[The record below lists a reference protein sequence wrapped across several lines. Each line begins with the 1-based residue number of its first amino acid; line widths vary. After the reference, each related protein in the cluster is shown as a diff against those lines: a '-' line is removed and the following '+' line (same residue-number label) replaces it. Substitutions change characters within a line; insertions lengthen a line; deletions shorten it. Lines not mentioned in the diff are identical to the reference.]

1 MKTLK
6 FLMVAAIAVMAT
18 VAMAQTKERK
28 ATISIEAA
36 REKIPDVIADPNKM
50 GDIMQQLATEDQ
62 TTFLSDVNTAISKLQ
77 GFSYEE
83 KTELFLSVNRAAVQN
98 AAPGNISNMVAEV
111 FATVPP
117 ESLTAINENFG
128 DTILNR
134 ATDSSVTF
142 SDQQFTEVSKAI
154 VDKVQART
162 GDSPDA
168 AVRTTFA
175 VLMMVKASNGSPSAN
190 ELATELTADFKP
202 ADQLAA
208 RNEWIPAALG
218 SNNQVQSYDPLLGVE
233 GIVTDVAY
241 EEKSE
246 VLAPVKLVG
255 PQTLDAML
263 SDITLETVGE
273 GGFMASS
280 DFTER
285 IMAQFNDPMSTMDTV
300 DESKPVTPDFKIDGE
315 DAPWMPSNNN
325 GDNPP
330 IEPGAEIEPTGYKNQ
345 TP

>member
-1 MKTLK
+1 MKALK

-18 VAMAQTKERK
+18 VTLAQNKTQKQ
-28 ATISIEAA
+28 TISLEVA

-50 GDIMQQLATEDQ
+50 GDIMQQLVAEDQ

-83 KTELFLSVNRAAVQN
+83 KTELFLNVNRAAVQN
-98 AAPGNISNMVAEV
+98 AAPGNLSNMVAEV

-128 DTILNR
+128 ETIFNR
-134 ATDSSVTF
+134 STDSSVTF
-142 SDQQFTEVSKAI
+142 TDQQFTDVSKAI

-175 VLMMVKASNGSPSAN
+175 VLMMVKASNGSPSAS
-190 ELATELTADFKP
+190 ELSNALTADFAP

-218 SNNQVQSYDPLLGVE
+218 SNNQVQTYDPLLGVE
-233 GIVTDVAY
+233 GVVTDVTY

-246 VLAPVKLVG
+246 ILAPVKLTG
-255 PQTLDAML
+255 PQTLNAML

-285 IMAQFNDPMSTMDTV
+285 VMAQFNDPMATMDTV
-300 DESKPVTPDFKIDGE
+300 DDKRPETPGLTIDGE
-315 DAPWMPSNNN
+315 DPPWSSSNNN
-325 GDNPP
+325 GDNTPLTPEAVVEP
-330 IEPGAEIEPTGYKNQ
+330 IGYKNQ
-345 TP
+345 TT